1 VLNINNYNGEWTGGV
16 DVGFTFNMP
25 FFEQSLNCGDCSQTS
40 QEQAGTFKLQLQGK
54 DYTHATSNSEFN
66 IGVQPDTGFMQTMNK
81 ESTTVMLL
89 SYFANSSQPMQAAP
103 QQAFPLPELEPL
115 IGQHVPIYDLKDA
128 LFANQDDYLQH
139 LGYVADN
146 QSKVRT
152 ITIWMIVLTCLCFI
166 GGLVLTIVYRKNQ
179 ANSDPERIS
188 EVRANEDQ

>member
-1 VLNINNYNGEWTGGV
+1 
-16 DVGFTFNMP
+16 
-25 FFEQSLNCGDCSQTS
+25 
-40 QEQAGTFKLQLQGK
+40 
-54 DYTHATSNSEFN
+54 
-66 IGVQPDTGFMQTMNK
+66 
-81 ESTTVMLL
+81 
-89 SYFANSSQPMQAAP
+89 
-103 QQAFPLPELEPL
+103 
-115 IGQHVPIYDLKDA
+115 
-128 LFANQDDYLQH
+128 